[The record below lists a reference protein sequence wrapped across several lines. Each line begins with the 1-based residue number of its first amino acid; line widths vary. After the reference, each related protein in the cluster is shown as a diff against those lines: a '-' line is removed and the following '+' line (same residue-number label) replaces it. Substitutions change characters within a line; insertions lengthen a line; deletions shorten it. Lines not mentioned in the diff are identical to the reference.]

1 MDLHGRDIMTTFI
14 LIRHGQSVA
23 NLNLIF
29 AGHYDADLSELGHK
43 QAKCTADAVVGRF
56 KIDKIYSSDLL
67 RAYNTARPISEA
79 TGVGIVPDMAFR
91 EIFAGEWE
99 GRPFE
104 ELKEVYKE
112 DFFVWR
118 NDICNSRCTGG
129 ESMVEVGERFCARVK
144 ELAAENDG
152 KTVVITTH
160 AAAIRAFMATCTG
173 DIAEMNRIAFVP
185 NASYSVLT
193 VDGERFEFVEKGHD
207 EHLGDHKTVL
217 PPNV

>member
-1 MDLHGRDIMTTFI
+1 MTTII

-23 NLNLIF
+23 NLNLVF
-29 AGHYDADLSELGHK
+29 AGHLDADLSELGRE
-43 QAKCTADAVVGRF
+43 QAKRTAEAVLGRF

-79 TGVGIVPDMAFR
+79 TGIEIISDRGLR
-91 EIFAGEWE
+91 EIYAGEWE
-99 GRPFE
+99 GRKIAKLGE
-104 ELKEVYKE
+104 EFRE

-129 ESMVEVGERFCARVK
+129 ESMVEVGERFYAKVK
-144 ELAAENDG
+144 EIAAANDG

-160 AAAIRAFMATCTG
+160 AAAIRAFMAVSSG
-173 DIAEMNRIAFVP
+173 DVTLMNTTPFVP
-185 NASYSVLT
+185 NASYSVLA
-193 VDGERFEFVEKGHD
+193 VDGERFEFAEVGHD
-207 EHLGDHKTVL
+207 EHLEGFKTIL